1 MLVATSSL
9 VMLNLTWHGYTGKN
23 VTTFHYQAVCL
34 HPLDR
39 PSKYILV
46 FFQDVSVGGSTCG
59 RANMKL
65 IRTLLDELAGE
76 PFVGRTVDVLGDTV
90 SSQKTPVRFP
100 SLLSKFRCV
109 C

>member
-1 MLVATSSL
+1 MSGFIDPSI
-9 VMLNLTWHGYTGKN
+9 
-23 VTTFHYQAVCL
+23 VT
-34 HPLDR
+34 
-39 PSKYILV
+39 KYVIVL
-46 FFQDVSVGGSTCG
+46 FQDVSVGGSTCG

-100 SLLSKFRCV
+100 SLLSKFRYVCV
-109 C
+109 CFSQHFDVNRN

>member
-1 MLVATSSL
+1 MSAFIEESIVSKSYNYCT
-9 VMLNLTWHGYTGKN
+9 TG
-23 VTTFHYQAVCL
+23 CERS
-34 HPLDR
+34 R
-39 PSKYILV
+39 PGLSCGRANMKLIVLL
-46 FFQDVSVGGSTCG
+46 QDVSVGGSTCG

-76 PFVGRTVDVLGDTV
+76 PFVGRTVDVLGDMM